1 MRDNY
6 INSDVVG
13 NSINYFKKYS
23 EMNYKEKNLVLNFF
37 LCKSNEINSIEK
49 LDSMFKGKIYD
60 RGNGVIFYLNDKEIL
75 GKIAVVLECIEPLKK
90 AFIHGIEINN
100 KYKSNIEVLKK
111 LINESKAIATEY
123 GAKDIKLGIRDK
135 EILKTLEKAN
145 IYKDYCAIKMS
156 LSDREKREEVLE
168 LEELTKENSEKYLIT
183 FNDSFSDMPHGTWLD
198 NDGLSEFLNS
208 KSDNKY
214 YFMVKEKEKIIGF
227 MNCEIENNEGVFD
240 IGLCKEY
247 RGRGLGKILLE
258 TAINFLNT
266 RNVEKISLIVI
277 EKNIIAHEMYKK
289 RGFLKENTISYWIE
303 L

>member
-37 LCKSNEINSIEK
+37 LCKNNEINSIEK
-49 LDSMFKGKIYD
+49 LDSMFKVKIYD
-60 RGNGVIFYLNDKEIL
+60 I
-75 GKIAVVLECIEPLKK
+75 
-90 AFIHGIEINN
+90 
-100 KYKSNIEVLKK
+100 
-111 LINESKAIATEY
+111 
-123 GAKDIKLGIRDK
+123 
-135 EILKTLEKAN
+135 
-145 IYKDYCAIKMS
+145 
-156 LSDREKREEVLE
+156 EKREEVLE
-168 LEELTKENSEKYLIT
+168 LEQLTKENSEKYLIT

-198 NDGLSEFLNS
+198 NDGLTEFLNS
-208 KSDNKY
+208 NSDNKY

-227 MNCEIENNEGVFD
+227 MNCEIENNEGLFD

-247 RGRGLGKILLE
+247 RGRGLGKRLLE
-258 TAINFLNT
+258 TAINFLNN

-289 RGFLKENTISYWIE
+289 RGFLKENTISYWFE
-303 L
+303 LE